1 MPDPQEPRSF
11 LVDPKLF
18 GDESAEWLT
27 GVDLSDRE
35 MRFGLARAYL
45 QHHASATLRAEAKA
59 AGSDLGSF
67 ATGRLDYSDPEDFRR
82 KLRGETPFVLR
93 ELLEWILDFGI
104 DVLPVLES
112 RDGVLPAEYRAA
124 QTAPSDTE

>member
-11 LVDPKLF
+11 LVDPKRF
-18 GDESAEWLT
+18 GKERAEWLT

-35 MRFGLARAYL
+35 MRVGLARAYL
-45 QHHASATLRAEAKA
+45 QHHASATLRAEAEA

-67 ATGRLDYSDPEDFRR
+67 ATERLRYSDPEDFRR
-82 KLRGETPFVLR
+82 KLRGESPFVLR

-112 RDGVLPAEYRAA
+112 RDGMLPSEYRADK
-124 QTAPSDTE
+124 TVPSDSE